1 MRYIG
6 SVVVDDVDGG
16 GKRKWP
22 EISVGEKIVEE
33 RENRM
38 IIIRI
43 IRTCL
48 STTKLYVGTFTIP
61 NNESNLSSPWLTQYT
76 PIR

>member
-6 SVVVDDVDGG
+6 SVVDDVDGG
-16 GKRKWP
+16 GKKVTGD
-22 EISVGEKIVEE
+22 ISWGKIVEQ

-48 STTKLYVGTFTIP
+48 STTKLYVGTFLNT
-61 NNESNLSSPWLTQYT
+61 
-76 PIR
+76 